1 MHINSKILLLLFLSS
16 IGFPSLANFKSI
28 LSFGENPGELSAS
41 YLIPSDSA
49 NSLVIFLHGCTQ
61 NGELLA
67 KQSGFVALAKK
78 HDFML
83 LIPQQSEKNNV
94 KSCFNWFSEIDNE
107 KNKGENLSIYNMI
120 IYFREKTQVNNIY
133 IAGVSAGGAMASVML
148 VNYPELF
155 TSAAIISGLPYP
167 CANNLTKAI
176 SCMRNG
182 PLEAANFLTKEAIKQ
197 QHNKVSWPTLSVWVG
212 DNDKV
217 VNPINSTILAK
228 QWIGLF
234 NKPLTVVKTQ
244 TKSFS
249 HTLWKDNNQNGVV
262 ELFEMNDLGHGM
274 MISTKEQDGGIIAP
288 YLLDSELSSAKEIIK
303 FWNLVK

>member
-1 MHINSKILLLLFLSS
+1 MHINSKILLLFFLSS

-67 KQSGFVALAKK
+67 EQSGFVALAKK
-78 HDFML
+78 NDFML

-107 KNKGENLSIYNMI
+107 KNKGENLSLYNMI

-182 PLEAANFLTKEAIKQ
+182 PLQGASFLTKEAIKQ
-197 QHNKVSWPTLSVWVG
+197 QNNKVSWPTLSIWVG

-228 QWIGLF
+228 QWVGLF

-244 TKSFS
+244 TESFS
-249 HTLWKDNNQNGVV
+249 HTLWKDNNQHGVV
-262 ELFEMNDLGHGM
+262 ELFEMNELGHGM
-274 MISTKEQDGGIIAP
+274 MISTKEDDGGIIAP
-288 YLLDSELSSAKEIIK
+288 YLLNSELSSAKEIIK
-303 FWNLVK
+303 FWDLVK

>member
-1 MHINSKILLLLFLSS
+1 MHINSKILLLFFLSS

-67 KQSGFVALAKK
+67 EQSGFVALAKK
-78 HDFML
+78 NDFML

-107 KNKGENLSIYNMI
+107 KNKGENLSLYNMI

-182 PLEAANFLTKEAIKQ
+182 PLQGASFLTKEAIKQ
-197 QHNKVSWPTLSVWVG
+197 QNKKASWPTLSIWVG

-244 TKSFS
+244 TESFS
-249 HTLWKDNNQNGVV
+249 HTLWKDNNQHGVV
-262 ELFEMNDLGHGM
+262 ELFEMNELGHGM

>member
-16 IGFPSLANFKSI
+16 IGFTSLANFKSI
-28 LSFGENPGELSAS
+28 LSFGENPVELSAS

-120 IYFREKTQVNNIY
+120 IYFRGKTQVNNIY

-182 PLEAANFLTKEAIKQ
+182 PFEAANFLTKEAIKQ
-197 QHNKVSWPTLSVWVG
+197 PHNQVSWPTLSVWVG

-228 QWIGLF
+228 QGIGLF